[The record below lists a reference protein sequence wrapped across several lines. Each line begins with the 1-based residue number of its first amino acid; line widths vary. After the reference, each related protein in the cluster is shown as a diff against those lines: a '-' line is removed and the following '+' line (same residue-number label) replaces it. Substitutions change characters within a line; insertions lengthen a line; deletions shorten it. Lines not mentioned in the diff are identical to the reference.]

1 MILSISHASKY
12 FGSTTVFEDI
22 QFEIK
27 GNEKIALIGK
37 NGCGK
42 TTLLK
47 VIADEITLDKGSIH
61 KRNGVKIGYLAQMTF
76 QDEKRSVEDE
86 LFAVFHDLREMNRQ
100 LEQVSRQMETDHSEA
115 LLEKYAD
122 LQHAFEEAGGYTYE
136 SEAKTVVSKFGFS
149 AEDMGRPLH
158 TFSGGQK
165 TKLAFAKLLLSK
177 PDVLLLDE
185 PTNHL
190 DLQTIEWLEGYLKK
204 YAKAIVVVSHDRYFL
219 DEVVDMVCELSLGS
233 LSKYRGNYTSY
244 LAMRSKDIEK
254 NAQAYQR
261 QQKDIARLEALIEK
275 FRYKRSKAAFAQS
288 KIKYLERMDKIEPI
302 EIDERKMKV
311 RFTPKTK
318 GGKTVLELDQLQV
331 GYEQVLCEVSMEI
344 IKGQRIAILGPN
356 GEGKSTFLKTIMG
369 LVPALGGEFLFG
381 HQIEVGYFDQQMAQ
395 LNSAKTVLEEL
406 WDEHPEITH
415 TQIRTVLGCFLFTD
429 EEVFKQVNQLSG
441 GEKVRLSL
449 AKLML
454 ERGNFLILD
463 EPTNHLDID
472 SKEILE
478 EALQEFDGTLLF
490 VSHDR
495 YFIKR
500 MANSLLEIKH
510 GKATYIPTT
519 YDEYMGKVV
528 VAQQEKKAE
537 VKEVQV
543 KRVLPEREVKKL
555 EKMIEEK
562 EGQLGELREKRFDE
576 TYYHDYRKMQEL
588 DSAIDTLHNEINELL
603 TKWEELQS

>member
-1 MILSISHASKY
+1 MILSIQNASKY
-12 FGSTTVFEDI
+12 FGSTTVFEQI

-47 VIADEITLDKGSIH
+47 IIADEIALDKGSIH
-61 KRNGVKIGYLAQMTF
+61 KKNGIKIGYLAQMTF
-76 QDEKRSVEDE
+76 QDENRTVEDE
-86 LFAVFHDLREMNRQ
+86 LFSVFHELKAMGKQ
-100 LEQVSRQMETDHSEA
+100 LEQISRSMETDHSEA
-115 LLEKYAD
+115 LLLKYAD

-136 SEAKTVVSKFGFS
+136 SEAKTVCSKFGFL
-149 AEDMGRPLH
+149 AEDLVRPIH

-219 DEVVDMVCELSLGS
+219 DEVVDIVYELSLGS
-233 LSKYRGNYTSY
+233 MTKYRGNYTNY
-244 LAMRSKDIEK
+244 LAVRAKDIEK
-254 NAQAYQR
+254 TAQAYQR
-261 QQKDIARLEALIEK
+261 QQKDIVRIEALIEK

-318 GGKTVLELDQLQV
+318 GGKTVLELDHLKV
-331 GYEQVLCEVSMEI
+331 GYEQVLCEVTLEI
-344 IKGQRIAILGPN
+344 LKGQRIAILGPN

-369 LVPALGGEFLFG
+369 LVPSLGGEFLFG

-395 LNSAKTVLEEL
+395 LNSNKTVLEEL

-472 SKEILE
+472 SKEVLE

-500 MANSLLEIKH
+500 MATSLLEIKQ
-510 GKATYIPTT
+510 GKATYIPMT
-519 YDEYMGKVV
+519 YDEHMGRAVV
-528 VAQQEKKAE
+528 VQQEKKAE
-537 VKEVQV
+537 VKETQV
-543 KRVLPEREVKKL
+543 KRVLPEREIKKL
-555 EKMIEEK
+555 EKLIAEK
-562 EGQLGELREKRFDE
+562 ELQLEELRERRFDE
-576 TYYHDYRKMQEL
+576 SYYHDYRKMQEL
-588 DSAIDTLHNEINELL
+588 DGEIDLVHNEINDLL
-603 TKWEELQS
+603 MKWEELQS